1 MSAPM
6 LRTRLRKCRLDAGLS
21 QVQVARLLRLK
32 TPTSL
37 SRWEKGERLP
47 SPERCFDLAAI
58 YHCLVEDL
66 FFPMFAESRSRIHR
80 RRMILERTVNGK

>member
-1 MSAPM
+1 MSAPI

-21 QVQVARLLRLK
+21 KVQVARLLRLK

-47 SPERCFDLAAI
+47 SPERCLDLAAV
-58 YHCLVEDL
+58 YHRLVEDL
-66 FFPMFAESRSRIHR
+66 FYPMYAEARHRIHR
-80 RRMILERTVNGK
+80 RRQILERTMNAK

>member
-21 QVQVARLLRLK
+21 QVQVARLLKLK

-47 SPERCFDLAAI
+47 SSERCFDLAAV
-58 YHCLVEDL
+58 YHRLVEDL
-66 FFPMFAESRSRIHR
+66 FFPVYSDARSRIHR
-80 RRMILERTVNGK
+80 RRLLLERTSHAR

>member
-1 MSAPM
+1 MSANV

-21 QVQVARLLRLK
+21 QVQVAHILKLK

-47 SPERCFDLAAI
+47 SLDRCLDLAAV
-58 YHCLVEDL
+58 YHRLVEDL
-66 FFPMFAESRSRIHR
+66 LFPMYASARSRIHR
-80 RRMILERTVNGK
+80 RKLFLSRNARVR